1 MFSPASLNPPV
12 SSFFPSFCPCVGLCP
27 TVHSNSTFEEK
38 VEHGH
43 SGGVLPG
50 PIPNPEVKPSCVDSC
65 TVVREPTETIVA
77 VSPSL
82 HLGPVDVHVGG
93 VDSPHPH
100 AETIRTACTS
110 RSTLRYRY

>member
-1 MFSPASLNPPV
+1 
-12 SSFFPSFCPCVGLCP
+12 
-27 TVHSNSTFEEK
+27 
-38 VEHGH
+38 
-43 SGGVLPG
+43 
-50 PIPNPEVKPSCVDSC
+50 
-65 TVVREPTETIVA
+65 